1 MYFFRKVMLR
11 MIKVNNSLLFGTSF
25 LLILFTSYLVVEVE
39 PETFSN
45 YFDGFWWVMTTV
57 TTVGYGDYFPVSIGG
72 RVIALFLYVFGIG
85 LIGVVIGKVVDGL
98 ASFRK
103 KREEGDI
110 VFKERNH
117 YIIVGWSKKAKYAI
131 NEMLDTKKDVEIV
144 IIDDLERAPM
154 LSANVHY
161 IRGNASSE
169 ELLIQANV
177 MEAKSV
183 LIFADDRIDN
193 SELCDG
199 KTLLIASAIEAVAP
213 SIHTVVEIIEERH
226 IRNFEYMKVN
236 EFIISHE
243 TISSLFVRSAFM
255 NGISSVYGQLLS
267 RSHGDDLY
275 HIPAL
280 PHWKTYRDA
289 FDELLGVGATLIA
302 DKNDLSIN
310 RTLDNEIKTD
320 SELYVICD
328 KNTYNRFMKKVQE
341 K

>member
-1 MYFFRKVMLR
+1 MFVLRKVMLR
-11 MIKVNNSLLFGTSF
+11 IIKVNNVMLFGTSF
-25 LLILFTSYLVVEVE
+25 ALILLASYFVVEVE
-39 PETFSN
+39 QETFPT

-57 TTVGYGDYFPVSIGG
+57 TTVGYGDYYPVSIGG

-85 LIGVVIGKVVDGL
+85 LIGVVIGKVVEGL

-110 VFKERNH
+110 VFKEQSH
-117 YIIVGWSKKAKYAI
+117 YIIIGWSQKAKYAI
-131 NEMLDTKKDVEIV
+131 NEMLDTKKDSEIV
-144 IIDDLERAPM
+144 IIDDLEKAPM
-154 LSANVHY
+154 LSENVHY
-161 IRGNASSE
+161 IKGNASSE
-169 ELLIQANV
+169 ETLLRANV
-177 MEAKSV
+177 KEAKAV
-183 LIFADDRIDN
+183 LIFSDDRIKN

-213 SIHTVVEIIEERH
+213 TIHTIVEVMEENH
-226 IRNFEYMKVN
+226 IKNFVHVKVD

-255 NGISSVYGQLLS
+255 NGISNVYGQLLR

-275 HIPAL
+275 HIPVM

-289 FDELLGVGATLIA
+289 FNELLEVGATLIA
-302 DKNDLSIN
+302 DKDDLSIN
-310 RTLDNEIKTD
+310 RMLDKELGID

-328 KNTYNRFMKKVQE
+328 NATYLNLTKKI
-341 K
+341 KP